1 MNSLYRTA
9 KMQSGPAIAALAR
22 FVVIL
27 IVAAAVPSQAQLPTP
42 TVLYGFQQLPTD
54 VIEPAGP
61 IAQGRDGNLYGV
73 GVNRGANNRGGV
85 YKITPSGAESLLVS
99 FPTSYAEGSCLGLT
113 LGMDGNFYGTCY
125 GGGANGFGLFY
136 RVTQA
141 GVLTDLYDFTEVG
154 ILVQGA
160 PVLGADG
167 NFYGTTSDN
176 IYRITTAGVYKSL
189 FTLVA
194 GSGNANP
201 SVLNAGS
208 DGNFYGTIADADGF
222 GNQGGVFRI
231 TPGGAF
237 KVIYGFDSSSAAGS
251 GPSIGVTMGSN
262 GRLYGTTGAG
272 GTNSDGVIY
281 EMTTA
286 GKDVLVLHNINN
298 STEGANGTGG
308 NGADSENLLLQ
319 ATDGNFYGA
328 NLGGGIGNE
337 GGLYQ
342 LTSTDAFSGFL
353 FGSLNP
359 PTDGTQPSGPLLQ
372 HTNGTIF
379 GTANSNGPSEDDG
392 TFFSLNIGA
401 SPFIK
406 LVTPVYKGKE
416 ETQVGIL
423 GQGFG
428 GSSVVKF
435 GGTAATTTERTGTTF
450 ILATVP
456 SGALTGKVTVT
467 TGSTTLSTSAIYKI
481 TPTLKTF
488 APSSGP
494 VGTSVTI
501 TGTGLEQTTKV
512 TIDKIAATFTVDSDS
527 QVTAAVPA
535 GASTGKIAVTTKG
548 GSATS
553 SASFTVN

>member
-9 KMQSGPAIAALAR
+9 KMQSGPAISALAL

-27 IVAAAVPSQAQLPTP
+27 MIAAAVPTQAQLPTP
-42 TVLYGFQQLPTD
+42 KVLYGFQQLPTD

-85 YKITPSGAESLLVS
+85 YKITPSGSETLLVS

-136 RVTQA
+136 KVTQA

-154 ILVQGA
+154 IQVQGA

-176 IYRITTAGVYKSL
+176 VYRITTAGVYKSL
-189 FTLVA
+189 FTLVG

-231 TPGGAF
+231 TPSGAF

-251 GPSIGVTMGSN
+251 GPTIGVTMGSN

-406 LVTPVYKGKE
+406 LVTPVYEGKE
-416 ETQVGIL
+416 QTQVGIL

-428 GSSVVKF
+428 RSSVVKF
-435 GGTAATTTERTGTTF
+435 GGTAATTTELTGTTF

-467 TGSTTLSTSAIYKI
+467 TGSTTLSTSATYKI

-527 QVTAAVPA
+527 QITAAVPA

>member
-1 MNSLYRTA
+1 
-9 KMQSGPAIAALAR
+9 
-22 FVVIL
+22 
-27 IVAAAVPSQAQLPTP
+27 
-42 TVLYGFQQLPTD
+42 
-54 VIEPAGP
+54 
-61 IAQGRDGNLYGV
+61 
-73 GVNRGANNRGGV
+73 
-85 YKITPSGAESLLVS
+85 
-99 FPTSYAEGSCLGLT
+99 
-113 LGMDGNFYGTCY
+113 
-125 GGGANGFGLFY
+125 
-136 RVTQA
+136 
-141 GVLTDLYDFTEVG
+141 
-154 ILVQGA
+154 
-160 PVLGADG
+160 
-167 NFYGTTSDN
+167 
-176 IYRITTAGVYKSL
+176 
-189 FTLVA
+189 
-194 GSGNANP
+194 
-201 SVLNAGS
+201 
-208 DGNFYGTIADADGF
+208 
-222 GNQGGVFRI
+222 
-231 TPGGAF
+231 
-237 KVIYGFDSSSAAGS
+237 
-251 GPSIGVTMGSN
+251 MGSN

-406 LVTPVYKGKE
+406 LVTPVYSGKE

-435 GGTAATTTERTGTTF
+435 GGTAATATERTGTTF

-467 TGSTTLSTSAIYKI
+467 TGSTTLSTSATYKI

-553 SASFTVN
+553 SVSFTVN

>member
-1 MNSLYRTA
+1 MNSLYRTT
-9 KMQSGPAIAALAR
+9 KMQSGPALSALAL

-42 TVLYGFQQLPTD
+42 TILYGFQQLPTD
-54 VIEPAGP
+54 VIEPTGP

-85 YKITPSGAESLLVS
+85 YRITPSGAESLLVS

-136 RVTQA
+136 KVTQA

-176 IYRITTAGVYKSL
+176 IYRITPAGVYKSL

-231 TPGGAF
+231 TPSGAF

-286 GKDVLVLHNINN
+286 GKDVLVLHNIND

-379 GTANSNGPSEDDG
+379 GIANSNGPSEDDG
-392 TFFSLNIGA
+392 TVFSLNIGA

-406 LVTPVYKGKE
+406 LVTPVYEGKE

-435 GGTAATTTERTGTTF
+435 GGTAATTTELTGTTF

-467 TGSTTLSTSAIYKI
+467 TGSTTLSTSATYKI
-481 TPTLKTF
+481 TPTLNTF

-527 QVTAAVPA
+527 QVTAVVPT
-535 GASTGKIAVTTKG
+535 GASTGKIAVITKG